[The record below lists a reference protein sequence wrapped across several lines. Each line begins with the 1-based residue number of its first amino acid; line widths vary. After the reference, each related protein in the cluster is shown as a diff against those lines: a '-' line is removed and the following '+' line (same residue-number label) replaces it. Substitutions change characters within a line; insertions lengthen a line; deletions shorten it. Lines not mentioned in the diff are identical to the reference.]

1 MTLEQFHKN
10 ETVEVRD
17 ATLPTL
23 PEFVSDPPLT
33 ADPSSFFKKY
43 FSNSMELISIL
54 NLQYQLICLIIISL
68 SSLLLREIG
77 K

>member
-17 ATLPTL
+17 ASLPTL

-33 ADPSSFFKKY
+33 ADPSS
-43 FSNSMELISIL
+43 NSSRVIVSITRL
-54 NLQYQLICLIIISL
+54 
-68 SSLLLREIG
+68 G
-77 K
+77 AG